1 MEKGVP
7 GVYHVKESGYGSAKR
22 ECYIYCRSLDEA
34 QQMSKMFLEPHL
46 DGRTPYIS
54 ILQPADPDVCMEW
67 SQVAMSDAQLKI
79 AELRGRIK
87 DIEELIEKQLAFQEV
102 ASMVTNS
109 ISVNLAEES
118 LKNLGDE

>member
-1 MEKGVP
+1 
-7 GVYHVKESGYGSAKR
+7 
-22 ECYIYCRSLDEA
+22 
-34 QQMSKMFLEPHL
+34 MSKMFLEPHL